1 MVGQSHDVLQYLW
14 NNSLLLFGLILAD
27 EELHLHVMQFC
38 ALPGGGDS
46 APLQETSECGS
57 TPSMQLWVHS
67 R

>member
-1 MVGQSHDVLQYLW
+1 MEQFLT
-14 NNSLLLFGLILAD
+14 LFGLILAD

-57 TPSMQLWVHS
+57 TPSVQLWVHS